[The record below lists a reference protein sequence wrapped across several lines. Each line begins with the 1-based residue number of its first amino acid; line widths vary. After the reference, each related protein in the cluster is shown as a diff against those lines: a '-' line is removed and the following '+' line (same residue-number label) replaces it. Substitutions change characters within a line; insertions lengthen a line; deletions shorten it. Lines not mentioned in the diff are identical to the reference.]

1 MILCVGD
8 SVKLGHLREAL
19 EQRLHQEVTFLP
31 AAPDIRRQENDILLA
46 AQGTDAIIYDTDA
59 YYNDGEELIGVIKR
73 IWRTNHAAPILL
85 VPTDNPKN
93 EIVKAALAVQIKN
106 IINVA
111 LSPGEQKDQLE
122 KILTGYYAANGD
134 REDIRAAEDEVAED
148 TRTLTSFVGQLYLPC
163 DGEGHIAIF
172 GGSGQ
177 GKTSALLIPSLR
189 VWQGP
194 FFCIDISGDIS
205 KNVPGEKKV
214 LLAPDDPEHSV
225 IYNVFDEIDRASDP
239 DERRALLEQLT
250 FSILPLPPK
259 ATSAERYFTET
270 ARKILLA
277 SLVAF
282 YDKGLDFCE
291 IMKVVFTNGPM
302 ELFQLIA
309 AQKNQR
315 AVGYIQTLAQE
326 NEKNIAGAKSTLD
339 ENIKLFADYSKVER
353 VLRRPS
359 SADEPYLAPSDLE
372 SSHIFLVVPDK
383 KQEFYSLFCN
393 IVVTQM
399 LDYIGQRPYDRSR
412 DKRILLALDEFASLR
427 HLEILGPMRKFRKNG
442 ANICILTQSLADIDL
457 AYSRDE
463 RKVILDN
470 CAYTVVLSGNDPETR
485 MYFSDLVGKEE
496 HRKISTT
503 TGSRTD
509 STSTSLQEGYAIH
522 PNTWKSLGEQL
533 VVIHRTGYLKLR
545 KNFYFKG

>member
-1 MILCVGD
+1 MRPI
-8 SVKLGHLREAL
+8 
-19 EQRLHQEVTFLP
+19 
-31 AAPDIRRQENDILLA
+31 
-46 AQGTDAIIYDTDA
+46 
-59 YYNDGEELIGVIKR
+59 
-73 IWRTNHAAPILL
+73 RTN
-85 VPTDNPKN
+85 
-93 EIVKAALAVQIKN
+93 
-106 IINVA
+106 
-111 LSPGEQKDQLE
+111 
-122 KILTGYYAANGD
+122 
-134 REDIRAAEDEVAED
+134 
-148 TRTLTSFVGQLYLPC
+148 
-163 DGEGHIAIF
+163 
-172 GGSGQ
+172 GGRCWS
-177 GKTSALLIPSLR
+177 SSL
-189 VWQGP
+189 
-194 FFCIDISGDIS
+194 
-205 KNVPGEKKV
+205 
-214 LLAPDDPEHSV
+214 
-225 IYNVFDEIDRASDP
+225 
-239 DERRALLEQLT
+239 
-250 FSILPLPPK
+250 SILPLPPK

-457 AYSRDE
+457 EYSRDE

-470 CAYTVVLSGNDPETR
+470 CTYTVVLSGNDPETR
-485 MYFSDLVGKEE
+485 TYFSDLVGKED

-509 STSTSLQEGYAIH
+509 STSPSLQEGYAIH

>member
-1 MILCVGD
+1 M
-8 SVKLGHLREAL
+8 
-19 EQRLHQEVTFLP
+19 
-31 AAPDIRRQENDILLA
+31 
-46 AQGTDAIIYDTDA
+46 
-59 YYNDGEELIGVIKR
+59 
-73 IWRTNHAAPILL
+73 
-85 VPTDNPKN
+85 
-93 EIVKAALAVQIKN
+93 
-106 IINVA
+106 
-111 LSPGEQKDQLE
+111 
-122 KILTGYYAANGD
+122 
-134 REDIRAAEDEVAED
+134 
-148 TRTLTSFVGQLYLPC
+148 
-163 DGEGHIAIF
+163 
-172 GGSGQ
+172 
-177 GKTSALLIPSLR
+177 
-189 VWQGP
+189 
-194 FFCIDISGDIS
+194 
-205 KNVPGEKKV
+205 
-214 LLAPDDPEHSV
+214 
-225 IYNVFDEIDRASDP
+225 
-239 DERRALLEQLT
+239 
-250 FSILPLPPK
+250 
-259 ATSAERYFTET
+259 
-270 ARKILLA
+270 
-277 SLVAF
+277 
-282 YDKGLDFCE
+282 
-291 IMKVVFTNGPM
+291 
-302 ELFQLIA
+302 
-309 AQKNQR
+309 
-315 AVGYIQTLAQE
+315 GYIQTLAQE

-457 AYSRDE
+457 EY
-463 RKVILDN
+463 
-470 CAYTVVLSGNDPETR
+470 DPETR
-485 MYFSDLVGKEE
+485 TYFSDLVGKED

>member
-1 MILCVGD
+1 MDFFENID
-8 SVKLGHLREAL
+8 AL
-19 EQRLHQEVTFLP
+19 LWR
-31 AAPDIRRQENDILLA
+31 LA
-46 AQGTDAIIYDTDA
+46 AILALVLVATLVVRLLLRDRGRSDRQQKLRVQQTLKGS
-59 YYNDGEELIGVIKR
+59 GL
-73 IWRTNHAAPILL
+73 AADKAPNGFTFGLL
-85 VPTDNPKN
+85 GGKKV
-93 EIVKAALAVQIKN
+93 
-106 IINVA
+106 
-111 LSPGEQKDQLE
+111 
-122 KILTGYYAANGD
+122 
-134 REDIRAAEDEVAED
+134 
-148 TRTLTSFVGQLYLPC
+148 YLPC

-457 AYSRDE
+457 EYSRDE

-470 CAYTVVLSGNDPETR
+470 CTYTVVLSGNDPETR
-485 MYFSDLVGKEE
+485 TYFSNLVGKED

>member
-1 MILCVGD
+1 MAKRSDHSGGTALKTRPRAGRIVLWAVLAALL
-8 SVKLGHLREAL
+8 LGAVIGVVSLLGRPSGTETPENTAAPTAVPDTSGTPSETPLPEELREAPL
-19 EQRLHQEVTFLP
+19 SPEAEIAASAAVRSNGFPML
-31 AAPDIRRQENDILLA
+31 AWAPDGFSADSRGRMQYS
-46 AQGTDAIIYDTDA
+46 GGKY
-59 YYNDGEELIGVIKR
+59 
-73 IWRTNHAAPILL
+73 
-85 VPTDNPKN
+85 
-93 EIVKAALAVQIKN
+93 
-106 IINVA
+106 
-111 LSPGEQKDQLE
+111 
-122 KILTGYYAANGD
+122 LTGIDVSEHQYDIDWEKVAADGID
-134 REDIRAAEDEVAED
+134 FAMIR
-148 TRTLTSFVGQLYLPC
+148 
-163 DGEGHIAIF
+163 
-172 GGSGQ
+172 
-177 GKTSALLIPSLR
+177 
-189 VWQGP
+189 
-194 FFCIDISGDIS
+194 
-205 KNVPGEKKV
+205 
-214 LLAPDDPEHSV
+214 
-225 IYNVFDEIDRASDP
+225 
-239 DERRALLEQLT
+239 
-250 FSILPLPPK
+250 
-259 ATSAERYFTET
+259 
-270 ARKILLA
+270 
-277 SLVAF
+277 
-282 YDKGLDFCE
+282 
-291 IMKVVFTNGPM
+291 
-302 ELFQLIA
+302 
-309 AQKNQR
+309 
-315 AVGYIQTLAQE
+315 VGYRGSTAGQIYTDE
-326 NEKNIAGAKSTLD
+326 YFEKNIAGAKSTLD

-457 AYSRDE
+457 EYSRDE

-470 CAYTVVLSGNDPETR
+470 CTYTVVLSGNDPETR
-485 MYFSDLVGKEE
+485 TYFSDLVGKED

>member
-1 MILCVGD
+1 MDLFANIDSLIWKLCAVGGI
-8 SVKLGHLREAL
+8 V
-19 EQRLHQEVTFLP
+19 
-31 AAPDIRRQENDILLA
+31 
-46 AQGTDAIIYDTDA
+46 
-59 YYNDGEELIGVIKR
+59 
-73 IWRTNHAAPILL
+73 LL
-85 VPTDNPKN
+85 V
-93 EIVKAALAVQIKN
+93 LAVVRLLLRGRSGSGSRKLKVQQTLKGSGL
-106 IINVA
+106 VA
-111 LSPGEQKDQLE
+111 DKTP
-122 KILTGYYAANGD
+122 NGFTFG
-134 REDIRAAEDEVAED
+134 RLGGKKV
-148 TRTLTSFVGQLYLPC
+148 YLPC

-205 KNVPGEKKV
+205 SNVPCGHKV
-214 LLAPDDPEHSV
+214 LLSPDDPEHSI
-225 IYNVFDEIDRASDP
+225 IYNVFDEIDRAEDS
-239 DERRALLEQLT
+239 DERRQLLEQLT
-250 FSILPLPPK
+250 FSILPMDIK
-259 ATSAERYFTET
+259 ISGAQRYFTET

-291 IMKVVFTNGPM
+291 IMKVVFTHGPM

-359 SADEPYLAPSDLE
+359 GAGEPYLAPSDLE
-372 SSHIFLVVPDK
+372 SFHIFLVVPDK
-383 KQEFYSLFCN
+383 KQEFYSLLCN

-485 MYFSDLVGKEE
+485 TYFSDLVGKEE
-496 HRKISTT
+496 HRKVSTT